1 MDSGTQTTTALA
13 RLQLKNDGVIDR
25 DLKLYRLPAVMQL
38 TGLARSTIYK
48 VMRLGRFPKQVHLTD
63 QCVAWRSSDI
73 DAWIASRSTE
83 VGKL

>member
-1 MDSGTQTTTALA
+1 MYSRTQTTTAPTRHQQKA
-13 RLQLKNDGVIDR
+13 EGVIER
-25 DLKLYRLPAVMQL
+25 DLKLYRMPTAMQL

-63 QCVAWRSSDI
+63 QSVAWRSSDI
-73 DAWIASRSTE
+73 DAWIASRSSE

>member
-1 MDSGTQTTTALA
+1 
-13 RLQLKNDGVIDR
+13 
-25 DLKLYRLPAVMQL
+25 MQL

-63 QCVAWRSSDI
+63 QSVAWRSSDI
-73 DAWIASRSTE
+73 DAWIASRSSE

>member
-1 MDSGTQTTTALA
+1 MDSGTQTNTASA
-13 RLQLKNDGVIDR
+13 RLQLKADGMIDR
-25 DLKLYRLPAVMQL
+25 DLKLYRMPTVMQL

-48 VMRLGRFPKQVHLTD
+48 VMRLGRFPKQFHLTD
-63 QCVAWRSSDI
+63 QSVAWRSSDI